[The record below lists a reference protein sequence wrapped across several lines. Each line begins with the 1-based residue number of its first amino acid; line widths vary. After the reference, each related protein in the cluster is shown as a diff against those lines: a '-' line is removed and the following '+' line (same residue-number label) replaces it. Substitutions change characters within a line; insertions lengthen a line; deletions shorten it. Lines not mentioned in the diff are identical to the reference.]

1 MLPKHF
7 QISRALASICLG
19 VNVELEF
26 IRIIL
31 HSDWGLIALGRLFDL
46 PYFSGS
52 RIKLRTAHLLRKTIR
67 VISAMNFPSSY
78 CIHYY
83 EFIHKITWKSSS
95 PILSVCS
102 GWHSGSRQS
111 RGSYPYR
118 IRFCLFPCSSERMHL
133 EYCLVYQQDLHT
145 LYFVAFGKGECLI
158 LCHFR
163 YVYLWRVIFNSYLY
177 YVFICVSCQG
187 QRPIQM
193 QTSVPGRHRYLRQLD
208 QYRRQ
213 YNFKVLVYIRW
224 PKGQILWTFSSVPLL
239 NFFLSINRSLGFWSE
254 CGELSYRIC

>member
-1 MLPKHF
+1 MLGNREPICCCWKYCLTTFTAWIPALSRWKINGWSTMLPKHF

-83 EFIHKITWKSSS
+83 EFIHKITSKSSS

-118 IRFCLFPCSSERMHL
+118 IRFCLFPYSSERMHL
-133 EYCLVYQQDLHT
+133 ECT
-145 LYFVAFGKGECLI
+145 PSS
-158 LCHFR
+158 
-163 YVYLWRVIFNSYLY
+163 IFP
-177 YVFICVSCQG
+177 
-187 QRPIQM
+187 R
-193 QTSVPGRHRYLRQLD
+193 
-208 QYRRQ
+208 
-213 YNFKVLVYIRW
+213 
-224 PKGQILWTFSSVPLL
+224 
-239 NFFLSINRSLGFWSE
+239 E
-254 CGELSYRIC
+254 